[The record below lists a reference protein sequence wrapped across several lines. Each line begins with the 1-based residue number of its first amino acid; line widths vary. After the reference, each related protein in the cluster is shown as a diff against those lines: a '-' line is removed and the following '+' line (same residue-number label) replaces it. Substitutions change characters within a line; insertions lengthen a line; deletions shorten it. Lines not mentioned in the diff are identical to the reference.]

1 MGFLDQMKELGAMK
15 AKMEEVKRKLD
26 ETEVIEENEQ
36 VKIVVGGN
44 RKIKHIDLKQEK
56 IDASLLKNTL
66 NTALEKIDAFV
77 QQEMMGAM
85 PEIPGL

>member
-1 MGFLDQMKELGAMK
+1 MGFIDQMKQLGAMK

-26 ETEVIEENEQ
+26 ETEVTEENEQ